1 MFEQCDPEDK
11 ERVKELYELAWVIK
25 VSTAMVQCDIQ
36 DQARVQQLVRW
47 AQDFRSENDWQCP
60 TPLGWNLKQQQY
72 VGPRPSDEERQRFV
86 DYAWQMNQNKDIKTL
101 DNEGKRRY
109 DKAALKV
116 FTFKK
121 NYPGFP
127 RRFLHFKRRCIHM
140 YLREMLINNK

>member
-11 ERVKELYELAWVIK
+11 ERVKELYELAWIIK

-60 TPLGWNLKQQQY
+60 TPLGWNLEQQQY

-86 DYAWQMNQNKDIKTL
+86 DYAWQMNQNKDTQTL
-101 DNEGKRRY
+101 DKEGKRRH
-109 DKAALKV
+109 DKATLEV
-116 FTFKK
+116 FAFKK
-121 NYPGFP
+121 NYPEFP
-127 RRFLHFKRRCIHM
+127 RRFLHFKQYRGKT
-140 YLREMLINNK
+140 LINK